1 MREPKKRKRIT
12 GDDLSVALM
21 VMLLIIVGVGL
32 MHLLGI

>member
-1 MREPKKRKRIT
+1 MRKPEKRKRIT